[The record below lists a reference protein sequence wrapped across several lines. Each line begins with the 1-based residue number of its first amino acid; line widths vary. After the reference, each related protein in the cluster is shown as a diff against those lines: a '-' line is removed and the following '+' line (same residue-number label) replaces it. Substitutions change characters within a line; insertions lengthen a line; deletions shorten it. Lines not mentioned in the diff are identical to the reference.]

1 MGILWADDP
10 HKGSG
15 TVSVNGMPG
24 GTLYYH
30 SCQCGSGETVMDIDP
45 KEQVLRE
52 RLQMIF
58 GELREI
64 NRRGERLLNE
74 ADDIIDTLLPLRDR

>member
-1 MGILWADDP
+1 
-10 HKGSG
+10 
-15 TVSVNGMPG
+15 
-24 GTLYYH
+24 
-30 SCQCGSGETVMDIDP
+30 MDIDP
-45 KEQVLRE
+45 KEQILRE

>member
-1 MGILWADDP
+1 MDGQKVPFYDSFANAVL
-10 HKGSG
+10 
-15 TVSVNGMPG
+15 
-24 GTLYYH
+24 
-30 SCQCGSGETVMDIDP
+30 MDIDP
-45 KEQVLRE
+45 KELVLRE

-58 GELREI
+58 GELREM